1 MNTLVIIS
9 FNLLLLYSL
18 AVYVI
23 GLGNSMIVIHYC
35 IVIMIVLFT
44 IVIVVDLMFELTLT
58 CTVMD
63 FNLFAV
69 GQVR

>member
-35 IVIMIVLFT
+35 IVIMFT
-44 IVIVVDLMFELTLT
+44 IVMVVDLMFELILT